1 MALPKVFL
9 DLMKFLD
16 PFIAAAKPYS
26 LKLQALVR
34 ARSIE
39 LSALAIEHSI
49 ELRALATEYSLQIRA
64 FVARYPKHVTAV
76 LAAVLLGGGGGA
88 FAVANLGPDASKLP
102 VTILVEALETPHL
115 EAQVAALEQK
125 TLKLYRNDMTR
136 GSDTAESLLRRLGLI
151 DAAAANFIRKT
162 PEVRQA
168 LLNRSGRNVS
178 VEANEQ
184 QQLMTLTTRW
194 LKSDNDTQY
203 QRMVIT
209 RTAHNQFS
217 VRTDSAPLSA
227 SVRMSGGTVASS
239 LYAASDEAR
248 LPDTVTRQLADVFS
262 GQIDFHRALRKGAV
276 FSVVYE
282 TLEAEGEPLRTGR
295 LLSAEIVNGQK
306 TYDAVWFQ
314 EPGQKGAYYTLKGD
328 SLRRAFL
335 ASPVPY
341 SRRTSGF
348 GMREHPIFHTQRAHT
363 GVDYAAPTGTA
374 AIAVSDGVVVESG
387 FQGGYGNMVVVQH
400 NPRQSTV
407 YAHLSRI
414 NVRKGQSIKQGDT
427 VGAVGSTGWAT
438 GPHLHFEFRIGGRHV
453 DPLTLAQQGSA
464 EPISTA
470 LRPQFNQR
478 AQFARSQLMAAA
490 QMRQGNVQ

>member
-1 MALPKVFL
+1 MNFFNQLVTK
-9 DLMKFLD
+9 
-16 PFIAAAKPYS
+16 AKPYS
-26 LKLQALVR
+26 L
-34 ARSIE
+34 E
-39 LSALAIEHSI
+39 LLAMAKDHS
-49 ELRALATEYSLQIRA
+49 ETLRQLL
-64 FVARYPKHVTAV
+64 ARYPKHITTVV
-76 LAAVLLGGGGGA
+76 AAVLLGGGGGA
-88 FAVANLGPDASKLP
+88 FAVANLGPDAAKLP
-102 VTILVEALETPHL
+102 VSTLVETIQTPNLEI
-115 EAQVAALEQK
+115 QVAALEQLS
-125 TLKLYRNDMTR
+125 LKLYRNDITR
-136 GSDTAESLLRRLGLI
+136 GSDTAESLLRRLGLV
-151 DAAAANFIRKT
+151 DSAAANYIRKT

-184 QQLMTLTTRW
+184 QQMLRLTTRW
-194 LKSDNDTQY
+194 LKSDYDSQF

-209 RTAHNQFS
+209 RSADNKFS
-217 VRTDSAPLSA
+217 VRTDTAPLTA
-227 SVRMSGGTVASS
+227 SVRMAGGTVASS

-295 LLSAEIVNGQK
+295 LLSAEITNDKK

-314 EPGQKGAYYTLKGD
+314 EPGQKGAYYTMDGD

-348 GMREHPIFHTQRAHT
+348 GMRQHPILHTQRAHT
-363 GVDYAAPTGTA
+363 GVDYAAPTGTPVMSVA
-374 AIAVSDGVVVESG
+374 DGVVSESSY
-387 FQGGYGNMVVVQH
+387 QGAYGNMVVIQH
-400 NPRQSTV
+400 NANQSTV
-407 YAHLSRI
+407 YAHLSRM
-414 NVRKGQSIKQGDT
+414 NVRKGQTIKQGET
-427 VGAVGSTGWAT
+427 VGAVGSTGLST
-438 GPHLHFEFRIGGRHV
+438 GPHLHFEFRINGRHV

-464 EPISTA
+464 EPISA
-470 LRPQFNQR
+470 AMRPQFNQR
-478 AQFARSQLMAAA
+478 TQYARSQLMAAA

>member
-1 MALPKVFL
+1 MNFFNQLVTK
-9 DLMKFLD
+9 
-16 PFIAAAKPYS
+16 AKPYS
-26 LKLQALVR
+26 L
-34 ARSIE
+34 E
-39 LSALAIEHSI
+39 LLAMAKDHS
-49 ELRALATEYSLQIRA
+49 ETLRQLL
-64 FVARYPKHVTAV
+64 ARYPKHITTVV
-76 LAAVLLGGGGGA
+76 AAVLLGGGGGA
-88 FAVANLGPDASKLP
+88 FAVANLGPDAAKLP
-102 VTILVEALETPHL
+102 VSTLVETIQTPNLEI
-115 EAQVAALEQK
+115 QVAALEQLS
-125 TLKLYRNDMTR
+125 LKLYRNDITR
-136 GSDTAESLLRRLGLI
+136 GSDTAESLLRRLGLV
-151 DAAAANFIRKT
+151 DSAAANYIRKT

-184 QQLMTLTTRW
+184 QQMLTLTTRW
-194 LKSDNDTQY
+194 LKSDNDSQF

-209 RTAHNQFS
+209 RSADNKFS
-217 VRTDSAPLSA
+217 VRTDTAPLTA
-227 SVRMSGGTVASS
+227 SVRMAGGTVASS

-295 LLSAEIVNGQK
+295 LLSAEITNDKK

-314 EPGQKGAYYTLKGD
+314 EPGQKGAYYTMDGD

-348 GMREHPIFHTQRAHT
+348 GMRQHPILHTQRAHT
-363 GVDYAAPTGTA
+363 GVDYAAPTGTPVMSVA
-374 AIAVSDGVVVESG
+374 DGVVSESSY
-387 FQGGYGNMVVVQH
+387 QGAYGNMVVIQH
-400 NPRQSTV
+400 NANQSTV
-407 YAHLSRI
+407 YAHLSRM
-414 NVRKGQSIKQGDT
+414 NVRKGQTIKQGET
-427 VGAVGSTGWAT
+427 VGAVGSTGLST
-438 GPHLHFEFRIGGRHV
+438 GPHLHFEFRINGRHV

-464 EPISTA
+464 EPISA
-470 LRPQFNQR
+470 AMRPQFNQR
-478 AQFARSQLMAAA
+478 TQYARSQLMAAA

>member
-1 MALPKVFL
+1 MNFFNQLVTK
-9 DLMKFLD
+9 
-16 PFIAAAKPYS
+16 AKPYS
-26 LKLQALVR
+26 L
-34 ARSIE
+34 E
-39 LSALAIEHSI
+39 LLAMAKDHS
-49 ELRALATEYSLQIRA
+49 ETLRQLL
-64 FVARYPKHVTAV
+64 ARYPKHITTVV
-76 LAAVLLGGGGGA
+76 AAVLLGGGGGA
-88 FAVANLGPDASKLP
+88 FAVANLGPDAAKLP
-102 VTILVEALETPHL
+102 VSTLVETIQTPNLET
-115 EAQVAALEQK
+115 QVAALEQL
-125 TLKLYRNDMTR
+125 TLKLYRNDITR
-136 GSDTAESLLRRLGLI
+136 GSDTAESLLRRLGLV
-151 DAAAANFIRKT
+151 DSAAANYIRKT

-184 QQLMTLTTRW
+184 QQMLTLTTRW
-194 LKSDNDTQY
+194 LKSDNDSQF

-209 RTAHNQFS
+209 RSADNKFS
-217 VRTDSAPLSA
+217 VRTDTAPLTA
-227 SVRMSGGTVASS
+227 SVRMAGGTVASS

-295 LLSAEIVNGQK
+295 LLSAEITNDKK

-314 EPGQKGAYYTLKGD
+314 EPGQKGAYYTMDGD

-348 GMREHPIFHTQRAHT
+348 GMRQHPILHTQRAHT
-363 GVDYAAPTGTA
+363 GVDYAAPTGTPVMSVA
-374 AIAVSDGVVVESG
+374 DGVVSESSY
-387 FQGGYGNMVVVQH
+387 QGAYGNMVVIQH
-400 NPRQSTV
+400 NANQSTV
-407 YAHLSRI
+407 YAHLSRM
-414 NVRKGQSIKQGDT
+414 NVRKGQTIKQGET
-427 VGAVGSTGWAT
+427 VGAVGSTGLST
-438 GPHLHFEFRIGGRHV
+438 GPHLHFEFRINGRHV

-464 EPISTA
+464 EPISA
-470 LRPQFNQR
+470 AMRPQFKQR
-478 AQFARSQLMAAA
+478 TQYARSQLMAAA

>member
-1 MALPKVFL
+1 V
-9 DLMKFLD
+9 
-16 PFIAAAKPYS
+16 S
-26 LKLQALVR
+26 
-34 ARSIE
+34 
-39 LSALAIEHSI
+39 
-49 ELRALATEYSLQIRA
+49 T
-64 FVARYPKHVTAV
+64 
-76 LAAVLLGGGGGA
+76 
-88 FAVANLGPDASKLP
+88 
-102 VTILVEALETPHL
+102 LVETIQTPNLEI
-115 EAQVAALEQK
+115 QVAALEQLS
-125 TLKLYRNDMTR
+125 LKLYRNDITR
-136 GSDTAESLLRRLGLI
+136 GSDTAESLLRRLGLV
-151 DAAAANFIRKT
+151 DSAAANYIRKT

-184 QQLMTLTTRW
+184 QQMLTLTTRW
-194 LKSDNDTQY
+194 LKSDNDSQF

-209 RTAHNQFS
+209 RSADNKFS
-217 VRTDSAPLSA
+217 VRTDTAPLTA
-227 SVRMSGGTVASS
+227 SVRMAGGTVASS

-295 LLSAEIVNGQK
+295 LLSAEITNDKK

-314 EPGQKGAYYTLKGD
+314 EPGQKGAYYTMDGD

-348 GMREHPIFHTQRAHT
+348 GMRQHPILHTQRAHT
-363 GVDYAAPTGTA
+363 GVDYAAPTGTPVMSVA
-374 AIAVSDGVVVESG
+374 DGVVSESSY
-387 FQGGYGNMVVVQH
+387 QGAYGNMVVIQH
-400 NPRQSTV
+400 NANQSTV
-407 YAHLSRI
+407 YAHLSRM
-414 NVRKGQSIKQGDT
+414 NVRKGQTIKQGET
-427 VGAVGSTGWAT
+427 VGAVGSTGLST
-438 GPHLHFEFRIGGRHV
+438 GPHLHFEFRINGRHV

-464 EPISTA
+464 EPISA
-470 LRPQFNQR
+470 AMRPQFNQR
-478 AQFARSQLMAAA
+478 TQYARSQLMAAA

>member
-1 MALPKVFL
+1 MNFFNQLVTK
-9 DLMKFLD
+9 
-16 PFIAAAKPYS
+16 AKPYS
-26 LKLQALVR
+26 L
-34 ARSIE
+34 E
-39 LSALAIEHSI
+39 LLAMAKDHS
-49 ELRALATEYSLQIRA
+49 ETLRQLL
-64 FVARYPKHVTAV
+64 ARYPKHITTVV
-76 LAAVLLGGGGGA
+76 AAVLLGGGGGA
-88 FAVANLGPDASKLP
+88 FAVANLGPDAAKLP
-102 VTILVEALETPHL
+102 VSTLVETIQTPNLEI
-115 EAQVAALEQK
+115 QVAALEQLS
-125 TLKLYRNDMTR
+125 LKLYRNDITR
-136 GSDTAESLLRRLGLI
+136 GSDTAESLLRRLGLV
-151 DAAAANFIRKT
+151 DSAAANYIRKT

-184 QQLMTLTTRW
+184 QQMLRLTTRW
-194 LKSDNDTQY
+194 LKSDNDSQF

-209 RTAHNQFS
+209 RSADNKFS
-217 VRTDSAPLSA
+217 VRTDTAPLTA
-227 SVRMSGGTVASS
+227 SVRMAGGTVASS

-295 LLSAEIVNGQK
+295 LLSAEITNDKK

-314 EPGQKGAYYTLKGD
+314 EPGQKGAYYTMDGD

-348 GMREHPIFHTQRAHT
+348 GMRQHPILHTQRAHT
-363 GVDYAAPTGTA
+363 GVDYAAPTGTPVMSVA
-374 AIAVSDGVVVESG
+374 DGVVSESSY
-387 FQGGYGNMVVVQH
+387 QGAYGNMVVIQH
-400 NPRQSTV
+400 NAPQSTV
-407 YAHLSRI
+407 YAQLSRM
-414 NVRKGQSIKQGDT
+414 NVRKGQTIKQGET
-427 VGAVGSTGWAT
+427 VGAVGSTGLST
-438 GPHLHFEFRIGGRHV
+438 GPHLHFEFRINGRHV

-464 EPISTA
+464 EPISA
-470 LRPQFNQR
+470 AMRPQFNQR
-478 AQFARSQLMAAA
+478 TQYARSQLMAAA

>member
-1 MALPKVFL
+1 MNFL
-9 DLMKFLD
+9 DQLLTT
-16 PFIAAAKPYS
+16 AKPYS
-26 LKLQALVR
+26 LELLAQAKT
-34 ARSIE
+34 
-39 LSALAIEHSI
+39 HSQT
-49 ELRALATEYSLQIRA
+49 LRA
-64 FVARYPKHVTAV
+64 FVARHPKHVTAV
-76 LAAVLLGGGGGA
+76 VAAVLLGGGGGA
-88 FAVANLGPDASKLP
+88 FAVANLGPDAANLP
-102 VTILVEALETPHL
+102 VRTLVETLETPNL

-125 TLKLYRNDMTR
+125 TLRLYRNDITR
-136 GSDTAESLLRRLGLI
+136 GSDTPEGLLRRLGLV
-151 DAAAANFIRKT
+151 DSAAATFIRQT
-162 PEVRQA
+162 PEARQA

-184 QQLMTLTTRW
+184 QQLLTLTTRW
-194 LKSDNDTQY
+194 LKNDNDSQF

-209 RTAHNQFS
+209 RGANNKFS
-217 VRTDSAPLSA
+217 VRTDTAPLTA

-239 LYAASDEAR
+239 LYAASDEAL

-295 LLSAEIVNGQK
+295 LLSAEITNDKK

-314 EPGQKGAYYTLKGD
+314 EPGQKGAYYTMSGD

-348 GMREHPIFHTQRAHT
+348 GIRQHPIFHTQRAHT
-363 GVDYAAPTGTA
+363 GVDYAAPTGTPVMTVA
-374 AIAVSDGVVVESG
+374 DGVVVESSY
-387 FQGGYGNMVVVQH
+387 QGAYGNMVVVQH
-400 NPRQSTV
+400 NARQSTV
-407 YAHLSRI
+407 YAHLSRMQ
-414 NVRKGQSIKQGDT
+414 VKRGQTIKQGDII
-427 VGAVGSTGWAT
+427 GAVGTTGLST

-464 EPISTA
+464 EPISSA

-478 AQFARSQLMAAA
+478 AQVARSQLMAAA
-490 QMRQGNVQ
+490 QMRQGNIQ